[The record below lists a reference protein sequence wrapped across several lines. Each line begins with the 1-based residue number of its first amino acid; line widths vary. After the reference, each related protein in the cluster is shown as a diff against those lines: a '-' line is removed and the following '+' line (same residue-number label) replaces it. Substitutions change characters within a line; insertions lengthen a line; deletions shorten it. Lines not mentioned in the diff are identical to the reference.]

1 MTLLIVPHCGK
12 ILHLIGIPPKLLA
25 YLQALYSDG
34 NCRVKLGSKLS
45 KAFKILMGLKQGCP
59 AACILFNIFFAII
72 IQIIKHMLET
82 KGITLK
88 FRLDGDIFDLKG
100 LYAKTKIQKTSLL
113 ELLFADDAA
122 VCATSESDMNEIIQ
136 VFYHVFNL
144 FGLTMALKKTEVIFQ
159 RTASN
164 PNAPDPRV
172 TVDGY
177 DLKVVKKFKYLGGQL
192 TGSSNI
198 EEEINFRIQRA
209 SASFSQLYQRVWK
222 KRHIS
227 LKQKGQI
234 YRTIVTPSL
243 TYGCETWVWT
253 SDQMK
258 KLEGTQYRFLRT
270 IAGKTWKD
278 KISYVDLI
286 NSFKYMNENF
296 HWANTTN
303 KGASITAVETYCR
316 LARLRYAGHVE
327 RMPDY
332 RIPKMIMHGEL
343 DLGQRKSGRPLKS
356 FKQSLKD
363 DLKCFD
369 LWDKY
374 VSTGHSLKD
383 LVIDRDEWRKLIN
396 KKAQYFQLNWQNK
409 RIQKSQ
415 DRHLKL
421 LSNS

>member
-1 MTLLIVPHCGK
+1 M
-12 ILHLIGIPPKLLA
+12 
-25 YLQALYSDG
+25 
-34 NCRVKLGSKLS
+34 
-45 KAFKILMGLKQGCP
+45 
-59 AACILFNIFFAII
+59 
-72 IQIIKHMLET
+72 
-82 KGITLK
+82 
-88 FRLDGDIFDLKG
+88 
-100 LYAKTKIQKTSLL
+100 
-113 ELLFADDAA
+113 FADDAA
-122 VCATSESDMNEIIQ
+122 VCATSESDMNEIIKL
-136 VFYHVFNL
+136 FYHVFNL
-144 FGLTMALKKTEVIFQ
+144 FGLTMAIKKTEVIFQ

-278 KISYVDLI
+278 KISYVDVI

-303 KGASITAVETYCR
+303 KEASITAVKTYC
-316 LARLRYAGHVE
+316 
-327 RMPDY
+327 
-332 RIPKMIMHGEL
+332 
-343 DLGQRKSGRPLKS
+343 
-356 FKQSLKD
+356 
-363 DLKCFD
+363 
-369 LWDKY
+369 
-374 VSTGHSLKD
+374 
-383 LVIDRDEWRKLIN
+383 
-396 KKAQYFQLNWQNK
+396 
-409 RIQKSQ
+409 
-415 DRHLKL
+415 
-421 LSNS
+421 